1 MQVKP
6 VSCILYPAQE
16 RKTNVPL
23 AKKLDTWFES
33 AKGLRMEG
41 KREEVNEEK
50 RNV

>member
-1 MQVKP
+1 MYP
-6 VSCILYPAQE
+6 VSCIRHKKEKQ
-16 RKTNVPL
+16 NVPL

-41 KREEVNEEK
+41 KREEVKEEK